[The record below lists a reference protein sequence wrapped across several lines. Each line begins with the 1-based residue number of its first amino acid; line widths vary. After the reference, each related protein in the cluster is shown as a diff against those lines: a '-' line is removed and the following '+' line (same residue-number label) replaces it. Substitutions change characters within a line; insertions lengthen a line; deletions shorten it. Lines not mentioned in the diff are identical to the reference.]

1 MISFL
6 LFVIPEREIIMCRL
20 GCYHA
25 GKGEEVGRE
34 WVGGQREK
42 GGAVF
47 ESDVDVLIFDF

>member
-1 MISFL
+1 MN
-6 LFVIPEREIIMCRL
+6 RL
-20 GCYHA
+20 GCYYA
-25 GKGEEVGRE
+25 GKGEEGVSE